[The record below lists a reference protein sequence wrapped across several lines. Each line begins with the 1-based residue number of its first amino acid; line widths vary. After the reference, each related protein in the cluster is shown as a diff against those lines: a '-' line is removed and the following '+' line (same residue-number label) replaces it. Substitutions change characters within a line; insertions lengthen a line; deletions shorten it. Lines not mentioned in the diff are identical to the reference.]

1 MCLLLPPSSFS
12 PHTRTC
18 MQATSN
24 SKPTTP
30 HSLNSSFFFLL
41 AVRSVLIPIPSNA
54 HKGSHIT
61 PFNCS
66 IPIHEWTTPSIISYS
81 MSKIFL
87 VSLLNIVLELSQSFQ
102 WNYYHALETSRGL
115 SSSPFAA
122 PRSRELHLFPPRDDF
137 SFDPAN
143 NDDYGITSHHQS
155 SSSPSSSSS
164 SSSRT
169 TKSISSN
176 QQHYDPTKQ
185 KNLVWIIDDEQ
196 PILDAVGEYLSS
208 SGCYQVQPF
217 LNATLPLYLLQK
229 EEGHPDAIISD
240 VMMPAISGIDFLTII
255 RNNVSPSIHNIP
267 FILLTAKGLT
277 EDRIRGYDAGAD
289 GYLMKPFDPEEL
301 VVMLDQMIQRKRLLQ
316 ADGDSISVQELR
328 NDLSEVKGLLEEKTL
343 LEESTKNEIGGL
355 GRGSH
360 SILSDI
366 EVSIL
371 ELLCEG
377 YMNKEIASEL
387 QYSTSMV
394 EKYLTSMFRKTG
406 CANRTELV
414 RWAVANEYV
423 DI

>member
-1 MCLLLPPSSFS
+1 
-12 PHTRTC
+12 
-18 MQATSN
+18 
-24 SKPTTP
+24 
-30 HSLNSSFFFLL
+30 
-41 AVRSVLIPIPSNA
+41 
-54 HKGSHIT
+54 
-61 PFNCS
+61 
-66 IPIHEWTTPSIISYS
+66 
-81 MSKIFL
+81 
-87 VSLLNIVLELSQSFQ
+87 
-102 WNYYHALETSRGL
+102 
-115 SSSPFAA
+115 
-122 PRSRELHLFPPRDDF
+122 
-137 SFDPAN
+137 
-143 NDDYGITSHHQS
+143 
-155 SSSPSSSSS
+155 
-164 SSSRT
+164 
-169 TKSISSN
+169 
-176 QQHYDPTKQ
+176 
-185 KNLVWIIDDEQ
+185 
-196 PILDAVGEYLSS
+196 
-208 SGCYQVQPF
+208 
-217 LNATLPLYLLQK
+217 
-229 EEGHPDAIISD
+229 
-240 VMMPAISGIDFLTII
+240 
-255 RNNVSPSIHNIP
+255 
-267 FILLTAKGLT
+267 
-277 EDRIRGYDAGAD
+277 
-289 GYLMKPFDPEEL
+289 MKPFDPEEL